1 MNHPTNNH
9 QMSQIKLSNE
19 IRDLIVKEIGT
30 LLKQQVSLKQTLREQ
45 DSQNQAANEELF
57 LELLEIVDALDFL
70 MEYMANNPDPSPQF
84 IQRLPKSV
92 GSVQNNQL
100 SNPNPY
106 DVLEVS
112 PGASN
117 AEITKAFTLAMK
129 KRSYS
134 PDIIAKARKTLMNQE
149 ERILADYFRPILPP
163 IQRFKRTDFSELE
176 TPEPQVEF
184 LSEFDNLETMI
195 QQINQISEVD
205 KQLGATLF

>member
-1 MNHPTNNH
+1 MDH
-9 QMSQIKLSNE
+9 
-19 IRDLIVKEIGT
+19 
-30 LLKQQVSLKQTLREQ
+30 
-45 DSQNQAANEELF
+45 
-57 LELLEIVDALDFL
+57 
-70 MEYMANNPDPSPQF
+70 
-84 IQRLPKSV
+84 
-92 GSVQNNQL
+92 QL

-149 ERILADYFRPILPP
+149 ERILADYLRPILPP

>member
-1 MNHPTNNH
+1 MDH
-9 QMSQIKLSNE
+9 
-19 IRDLIVKEIGT
+19 
-30 LLKQQVSLKQTLREQ
+30 
-45 DSQNQAANEELF
+45 
-57 LELLEIVDALDFL
+57 
-70 MEYMANNPDPSPQF
+70 
-84 IQRLPKSV
+84 
-92 GSVQNNQL
+92 QL

-149 ERILADYFRPILPP
+149 ERILADYLRPILPP

-176 TPEPQVEF
+176 TPETQVKF
-184 LSEFDNLETMI
+184 ISEFDNLDTMI

-205 KQLGATLF
+205 QKLGATLF